1 MNIYALAERL
11 HCPVSVIRQMPA
23 AEYHGWL
30 QFYKQS
36 EEDAAEKDNPLK
48 SGDAML
54 KAFGL

>member
-11 HCPVSVIRQMPA
+11 HLPANVVRQMPA
-23 AEYHGWL
+23 SEFYGWFQYFEQL
-30 QFYKQS
+30 
-36 EEDAAEKDNPLK
+36 EEEKAEKDNPLK

>member
-11 HCPVSVIRQMPA
+11 HCPASVVRQMPA
-23 AEYHGWL
+23 SE
-30 QFYKQS
+30 FYEWMQYYRQS